1 MTTDLALDTLEARG
15 LIRLAA
21 AQPELEYL
29 FRHALLQDT
38 AYESLLKQERRTLHQ
53 VVGMALEELYPERVG
68 EMAAVLARHFEQ
80 AGDTDKAIDYL
91 QQAAKFA
98 IDRNAITEAYELY
111 GRASALL
118 PEYDPGAPAALRRL
132 RIEIELGRA
141 QAGFTFLND
150 DQQHDILQPLIAQSA
165 QLGDL
170 RLEADVHLA
179 VALQR
184 QLHGG
189 RPVDDPELAAS
200 LDRVNEIGRE
210 LNDPLIAALATSIV
224 GLYEIFSG
232 RMLAGVARLEAVQPL
247 LEQKRDFVGSAFA
260 LVALAMGYARLG
272 EFEKSEVAVAK
283 SKALAE
289 QGDVVVRV
297 DALIGESTL
306 HSLRGDL
313 ESAVPLATQCTQLAE
328 AAGASACVVASNFV
342 LGDAYMRQGQFAA
355 AKIAFDRSDEIAQVT
370 DQQVFKPSIA
380 AYLRSLGASMGD
392 FDAHGHTFDKSIAE
406 ARDIGDLFG
415 EANIVWRRAETEAK
429 KPAAERNVAQ
439 MLADYA
445 TAVASF
451 TDMGARPFVARSM
464 RDWGHALLALGRTD
478 DGRARLTEARD
489 QMAQMGIKREA
500 DELTAELA
508 TAEPS
513 A

>member
-38 AYESLLKQERRTLHQ
+38 AYESLLKQERRSLHL
-53 VVGMALEELYPERVG
+53 VVGMALEELYPDRVG

-98 IDRNAITEAYELY
+98 IDRNALTEAYELY

-118 PEYDPGAPAALRRL
+118 PAYDPAAPAEIRRR

-141 QAGFTFLND
+141 QAGFSFLGD
-150 DQQHDILQPLIAQSA
+150 DEQLAMLDPLVAQSA

-179 VALQR
+179 IALLR
-184 QLHGG
+184 QLRGG
-189 RPVDDPELAAS
+189 RPVDDPELARS
-200 LDRVNEIGRE
+200 LERVNEIGRE
-210 LNDPLIAALATSIV
+210 LKDPMIAALSTSIV

-232 RMLAGVARLEAVQPL
+232 RMLEGVARLEAVQPL
-247 LEQKRDFVGSAFA
+247 LEQKRDFVGSSFA
-260 LVALAMGYARLG
+260 LVALAIGYARLG
-272 EFEKSEVAVAK
+272 EFDNAEESVRR

-306 HSLRGDL
+306 HSIRGDL
-313 ESAVPLATQCTQLAE
+313 EAAVPLAIQCTQLAE
-328 AAGASACVVASNFV
+328 AAGASACVVASNYV
-342 LGDAYMRQGQFAA
+342 LGDAYMRQGQFGA
-355 AKIAFDRSDEIAQVT
+355 AKIAFDRSEEIAQVT
-370 DQQVFKPSIA
+370 EQRVFAPSIA
-380 AYLRSLGASMGD
+380 AYLRSLGATMGD
-392 FDAHGHTFDKSIAE
+392 FDAHGHNFDESIEE

-415 EANIVWRRAETEAK
+415 EATIVWKRAETEAK
-429 KPAAERNVAQ
+429 KPAAERDEAKI
-439 MLADYA
+439 LADYA
-445 TAVASF
+445 TATASF
-451 TDMGARPFVARSM
+451 SDMGARPFVARM
-464 RDWGHALLALGRTD
+464 NRDWGHELLALGRRD
-478 DGRARLTEARD
+478 EGRAKLTEARD
-489 QMAQMGIKREA
+489 LMVELGIKREA

-508 TAEPS
+508 A
-513 A
+513 

>member
-38 AYESLLKQERRTLHQ
+38 AYESLLKQERRVLHS
-53 VVGMALEELYPERVG
+53 VVGQALEELYPERVG

-80 AGDTDKAIDYL
+80 AGDTDKAVDYL

-118 PEYDPGAPAALRRL
+118 PPYEPEAQATVRRR
-132 RIEIELGRA
+132 RIDIELGRA
-141 QAGFTFLND
+141 QAGFSFLGD
-150 DQQHDILQPLIAQSA
+150 EEQHAILQPLIAQSA

-210 LNDPLIAALATSIV
+210 LNDPLIAALSTSIV

-232 RMLAGVARLEAVQPL
+232 RMLEGVARLEAVQPL
-247 LEQKRDFVGSAFA
+247 LEQKRDFVGSSFA
-260 LVALAMGYARLG
+260 LVALAIGYARLG
-272 EFEKSEVAVAK
+272 EFTKAESAVAR

-306 HSLRGDL
+306 HSIRGDL
-313 ESAVPLATQCTQLAE
+313 DTAVPLAMQCTQLAE
-328 AAGASACVVASNFV
+328 AAGASACVVASNYV
-342 LGDAYMRQGQFAA
+342 LGDAYVRLGQFTA
-355 AKIAFDRSDEIAQVT
+355 AKIAFDRSEEIAQVT
-370 DQQVFKPSIA
+370 EQRVFRPSIS
-380 AYLRSLGASMGD
+380 AYLRSLGATMGD
-392 FDAHGHTFDKSIAE
+392 FDTHGHSFDEAIEE

-415 EANIVWRRAETEAK
+415 EATIIWKRAETEANQPVGQRDEAK
-429 KPAAERNVAQ
+429 MLSDFAAAERAFK
-439 MLADYA
+439 DI
-445 TAVASF
+445 S
-451 TDMGARPFVARSM
+451 ARPFVARLD
-464 RDWGHALLALGRTD
+464 RDWARELQALGRTD
-478 DGRARLTEARD
+478 EGRAKLIEARD
-489 QMAQMGIKREA
+489 LMAALGIKREA
-500 DELTAELA
+500 DELTAEL
-508 TAEPS
+508 S

>member
-38 AYESLLKQERRTLHQ
+38 AYESLLKQERRALHQ
-53 VVGMALEELYPERVG
+53 VVGEALEELYPDRVG

-80 AGDTDKAIDYL
+80 AGETDKAIDYL
-91 QQAAKFA
+91 KQAAKFA

-118 PEYDPGAPAALRRL
+118 PPYDPADPAPVRRR

-141 QAGFTFLND
+141 QAGFTFLGD
-150 DQQHDILQPLIAQSA
+150 DEQHHILAPLVDQSA

-189 RPVDDPELAAS
+189 RPVDDPELARS
-200 LDRVNEIGRE
+200 LDRVNKIGRE
-210 LNDPLIAALATSIV
+210 LNDPQIAALATSIV

-232 RMLAGVARLEAVQPL
+232 RMLEGVARLEAVQPL

-260 LVALAMGYARLG
+260 LVALAIGYARLG
-272 EFEKSEVAVAK
+272 EFAKAEISVQK

-306 HSLRGDL
+306 QSIRGDL
-313 ESAVPLATQCTQLAE
+313 EAAVPLAMHCTQLAE
-328 AAGASACVVASNFV
+328 AAGASACVVASNYV

-355 AKIAFDRSDEIAQVT
+355 AKIAFDRSEEIAQVT
-370 DQQVFKPSIA
+370 EQRVFKPSIS
-380 AYLRSLGASMGD
+380 AYLRSLGATMGD
-392 FDAHGHTFDKSIAE
+392 FDAHGHSFDEAIEE
-406 ARDIGDLFG
+406 ARDIGDLWG
-415 EANIVWRRAETEAK
+415 EATIIWKRAETESK
-429 KPAAERNVAQ
+429 KPAGQRNEAQ
-439 MLADYA
+439 MLADFESA
-445 TAVASF
+445 ARQF
-451 TDMGARPFVARSM
+451 EQMGGRPHRARLL
-464 RDWGHALLALGRTD
+464 RDWGDALIGLGKTAEGQAKLRAALD
-478 DGRARLTEARD
+478 LFDEL
-489 QMAQMGIKREA
+489 GIQREA
-500 DELTAELA
+500 GELRSQLA
-508 TAEPS
+508 
-513 A
+513 

>member
-21 AQPELEYL
+21 AQPEIEYL

-38 AYESLLKQERRTLHQ
+38 AYESLLKQERRALHQ
-53 VVGMALEELYPERVG
+53 VVGLALEELYPDRLG

-91 QQAAKFA
+91 ASAAKFA

-118 PEYDPGAPAALRRL
+118 PPYDPADPADVRRR
-132 RIEIELGRA
+132 RIKIELGRA
-141 QAGFTFLND
+141 QAGFTFLGD
-150 DQQHDILQPLIAQSA
+150 DEQHDILAPLVDQSA
-165 QLGDL
+165 LLGDL

-189 RPVDDPELAAS
+189 RPVDDPELARS

-210 LNDPLIAALATSIV
+210 LNDPQIAALATSIV
-224 GLYEIFSG
+224 GLYEVFSG
-232 RMLAGVARLEAVQPL
+232 RMLDGVARLEAVQPL

-260 LVALAMGYARLG
+260 LVALAIGYARLG
-272 EFEKSEVAVAK
+272 EFAKGEIAVQK

-306 HSLRGDL
+306 RSVRGDL
-313 ESAVPLATQCTQLAE
+313 EAAVPLAMQCTQLAE
-328 AAGASACVVASNFV
+328 AAGAAACVVASNYV

-355 AKIAFDRSDEIAQVT
+355 AKIAFDRSEEIAHVT
-370 DQQVFKPSIA
+370 EQRVFKPSIS
-380 AYLRSLGASMGD
+380 AYLRSLGATMGD
-392 FDAHGHTFDKSIAE
+392 FDTHGHSFDEALEE

-415 EANIVWRRAETEAK
+415 EATIVWRRAETEAK
-429 KPAAERNVAQ
+429 KPAGERDESR

-445 TAVASF
+445 TATASF
-451 TDMGARPFVARSM
+451 AQMGARPYVARAD
-464 RDWGHALLALGRTD
+464 RDWGNSLLALGRTD
-478 DGRARLTEARD
+478 EGRAKLTAARD
-489 QMAQMGIKREA
+489 LMAELGIKREA
-500 DELTAELA
+500 DELTVELA
-508 TAEPS
+508 PS
-513 A
+513 